1 MVNLR
6 QKEENHSGGLHN
18 ALANG
23 TKINGNVFVESDF
36 RLDGY
41 VEGDITCNGKIVIG
55 QKGVVKGNIISV
67 NAEIHG
73 EIIGTVKIS
82 LRYIATWSS
91 LFSPILNAVVAV
103 VGEIIISHFLN
114 ASKNSCLIIF

>member
-18 ALANG
+18 ALATG

-41 VEGDITCNGKIVIG
+41 VEGDVTCNGKIVIG
-55 QKGVVKGNIISV
+55 QKGIVKGNIISV

-73 EIIGTVKIS
+73 EIIGSVKIS
-82 LRYIATWSS
+82 EKLILKSTGLITGDIVTS
-91 LFSPILNAVVAV
+91 LLEIEPNARFNGNCSMTVK
-103 VGEIIISHFLN
+103 E
-114 ASKNSCLIIF
+114 

>member
-18 ALANG
+18 ALATG

-36 RLDGY
+36 RLDGC
-41 VEGDITCNGKIVIG
+41 VEGDVTCNGKIVIG

-67 NAEIHG
+67 NAEILG
-73 EIIGTVKIS
+73 EIIGSVKIS
-82 LRYIATWSS
+82 EKLILKSTGLITGDIVTS
-91 LFSPILNAVVAV
+91 LLEIEPNARFNGNCSMTVK
-103 VGEIIISHFLN
+103 E
-114 ASKNSCLIIF
+114 